1 MTAAADIRANFGR
14 NLTRLMHW
22 AADANR
28 GVLPAPVRR
37 RAALVLA
44 DDLAAIVLA
53 SREPEVSKTIDQFAR
68 TSFAPEATVFKRNA
82 ARVDRFSAAASNGM
96 AITWCELDEGFR
108 KAPSHGGAYA
118 LPAIMAEAE
127 HRDVT
132 LSDLAN
138 ALAISYEIA
147 GRVSLA
153 FKFDVMTVHPHAA
166 LATVGAAAGAALIR
180 KANAEVLQA
189 AVTNACA
196 MTFAGP
202 FNHAVEGALVR
213 NAWTSAGAW
222 IGMRSV
228 DWAEAG
234 ISGLAQT
241 PYDVFT
247 TVFGAQCHADALVTD
262 LGEDWAIANGY
273 HKMFACCQYAHS
285 AVEANLE
292 LVSRLDG
299 AKLTL
304 GEIAEITVETHKL
317 GMNLT
322 NVEPATTLAAKFS
335 LPHAM
340 AATSVMRTGG
350 FDAFTRATLEQPEIA
365 ALRRRVTLK
374 QHPAVQPW
382 PKDRPARVTWLFTN
396 GESWQAECD
405 SAKGGADNPYGED
418 AIFGKLDK
426 AMAADFP
433 AMAPYLKA
441 LISAADADFR
451 TPLRVAVSQMLEQTK
466 NV

>member
-1 MTAAADIRANFGR
+1 VTDAAETRGAFARNFS
-14 NLTRLMHW
+14 RLMQW
-22 AADANR
+22 AANANR
-28 GVLPAPVRR
+28 GILPEPVRR

-53 SREPEVSKTIDQFAR
+53 SNEPEVRTAIEQFAA

-82 ARVDRFSAAASNGM
+82 VRVDRFSAASSNGM

-127 HRDVT
+127 YRDVT
-132 LSDLAN
+132 LADVAN
-138 ALAISYEIA
+138 ALTIAYEIA

-166 LATVGAAAGAALIR
+166 LATVGAAAGAALVR
-180 KANAEVLQA
+180 KVDADVLQA

-213 NAWTSAGAW
+213 NAWTAAGAW

-234 ISGLAQT
+234 IAGLAQT

-247 TVFGAQCHADALVTD
+247 TVFGADCHPDEIVSE

-292 LVSRLDG
+292 LVARLDQAG
-299 AKLTL
+299 RKPD
-304 GEIAEITVETHKL
+304 EIAEITVETHKL

-322 NVEPATTLAAKFS
+322 NPEPATTLAAKFS

-340 AATSVMRTGG
+340 AATSVMKTGG
-350 FDAFTRATLEQPEIA
+350 FDAFTKATLAQPDIA
-365 ALRRRVTLK
+365 ELRRRVRLK
-374 QHPAVQPW
+374 PHPAVRPW
-382 PKDRPARVTWLFTN
+382 PMDRPARVTWLFN
-396 GESWQAECD
+396 DGQSWLAECE

-418 AIFGKLDK
+418 AILGKLEK

-433 AMAPYLKA
+433 AMAPYLKT
-441 LISAADADFR
+441 LINAGEAEFRGSWRAAI
-451 TPLRVAVSQMLEQTK
+451 SQMLKVTK
-466 NV
+466 DV

>member
-1 MTAAADIRANFGR
+1 MTDTTAVRAEFGR
-14 NLTRLMHW
+14 NFTALMRW
-22 AADANR
+22 AAGANQR
-28 GVLPAPVRR
+28 ALPAPVRR

-53 SREPEVSKTIDQFAR
+53 SNEPEVSVAIEQFAK
-68 TSFAPEATVFKRNA
+68 TSFAPEAAVFKKSA
-82 ARVDRFSAAASNGM
+82 VRVDRYSAASSNGM

-108 KAPSHGGAYA
+108 KAPSHGGAYT

-127 HRDVT
+127 HRDASIGDVAT
-132 LSDLAN
+132 
-138 ALAISYEIA
+138 ALAIAYEIT
-147 GRVSLA
+147 GRLSLA

-213 NAWTSAGAW
+213 NAWTAAGAW

-247 TVFGAQCHADALVTD
+247 TVFGANCHPAEILSG

-285 AVEANLE
+285 AVEANLA
-292 LVSRLDG
+292 LVSRLEAAG
-299 AKLTL
+299 RGK

-322 NVEPATTLAAKFS
+322 NTEPATTLAAKFS

-340 AATSVMRTGG
+340 AATLVMGTGG
-350 FDAFTRATLEQPEIA
+350 FDAFTKATLGQPEIA
-365 ALRRRVTLK
+365 ELRQRVTLK
-374 QHPAVQPW
+374 PHPSVQPW
-382 PKDRPARVTWLFTN
+382 PKDRPARVTWLFKD
-396 GESWQAECD
+396 GQSWRAECE
-405 SAKGGADNPYGED
+405 SAKGGVDNPFGED
-418 AIFGKLDK
+418 AILGKFER

-433 AMAPYLKA
+433 AMAPYLKT
-441 LISAADADFR
+441 LIDADE
-451 TPLRVAVSQMLEQTK
+451 VASRNSWRSAVTQMLKETK